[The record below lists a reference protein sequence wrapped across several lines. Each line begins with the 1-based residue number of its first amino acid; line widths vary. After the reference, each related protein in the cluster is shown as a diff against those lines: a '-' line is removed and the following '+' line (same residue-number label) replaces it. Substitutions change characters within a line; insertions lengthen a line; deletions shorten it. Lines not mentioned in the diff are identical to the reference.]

1 MKIRDFTT
9 SAVGAGPM
17 RCNRWPA
24 PGCPESDGAPL
35 AVWLRRQGGID
46 VVGNGVSEFL
56 QRTAPSVVHCRRFAR
71 RSGSRRQQKEV
82 STTDS
87 QRFEERDCRVGSS
100 HGHGRRCIGA
110 NQASQRGCQKNS
122 AELSNTYR
130 MALRAAARGSRRAA
144 RRHRRSSALSA
155 MTHTCAVRLPTA
167 HPKFID

>member
-1 MKIRDFTT
+1 MKIRDLTT

-17 RCNRWPA
+17 RRNLWPA
-24 PGCPESDGAPL
+24 PGCPDGGGAQL
-35 AVWLRRQGGID
+35 AVLVRRQGGID

-122 AELSNTYR
+122 AESSATHQN
-130 MALRAAARGSRRAA
+130 ALRAAARGSRRAA
-144 RRHRRSSALSA
+144 RRCRRS
-155 MTHTCAVRLPTA
+155 M
-167 HPKFID
+167 KYD